1 MFCTGCGKR
10 MPENVVAKCEYCG
23 MAARNTNSPAQPTVS
38 SQVSNPVTLNHEM
51 SVPSFSETEK
61 AADKQIQ
68 PPPSQILAEPESE
81 RVSTFISK
89 QGIDIKRAL
98 NYYKEDPDW
107 RRKYKKLFLFSFNRY
122 PQTGYYVKVVKNVSK
137 SVELPLPDI
146 NFKECNNLGH
156 YYSAPFTLVTV
167 VEVLGIIAIVLFF
180 VHVFCFLIFILIP
193 IWLMIFSVYLTGAS
207 ILAAMEDNPW
217 LIYNVPRC
225 FKAMRRCISDVV
237 KVSVVINCLYFCNVI
252 FSRAKWVLCSG
263 HLAGQLGR
271 IMKANQESDKMDI

>member
-1 MFCTGCGKR
+1 

-38 SQVSNPVTLNHEM
+38 SQVSNPVTHNHEM

-68 PPPSQILAEPESE
+68 SPSFQILEDPDAAS
-81 RVSTFISK
+81 VYNFDSK

-107 RRKYKKLFLFSFNRY
+107 QHKYKKLLLFSFNRY

-146 NFKECNNLGH
+146 NFRECHSIGT
-156 YYSAPFTLVTV
+156 YFISPFSLFTV
-167 VEVLGIIAIVLFF
+167 VGALGVIFIVMFSI
-180 VHVFCFLIFILIP
+180 HVFSIMVLIS
-193 IWLMIFSVYLTGAS
+193 IWLIVSSVYMTGAKT
-207 ILAAMEDNPW
+207 LAIMENNPW
-217 LIYNVPRC
+217 LVFNISKC

-237 KVSVVINCLYFCNVI
+237 KVSVVINYWDLFNLI
-252 FSRAKWVLCSG
+252 TPRAKRVLRSG